1 MHRRIIIDN
10 NKKPRVLIVGIQL
23 FNKSDIDFEVLELAS
38 LCKTEDD
45 EVVDSYIVKADNI
58 ISSTFI
64 TRDKLESIKEIAIQN
79 NIDKI
84 IFNVDLLARQ
94 RKNIS
99 QIMNLKIV
107 DRNEV
112 ILNIFHQHARTKVS
126 KIEIQLAR
134 LKYAYSRLVG
144 IYDNLSRTGGGIGT
158 KGPGEQEIEYRRR
171 EIRVEIKKLRNKLDK
186 IKERKTVQSN
196 KRQDEFKCAIVGY
209 TNSGK
214 STIMKSLTGY
224 KSYIKDELFATLDP
238 ITKILHFNSYDTAVI
253 TDTIG
258 FIQNAP
264 PELINSFYET
274 LSEIEDADLNLH
286 IVDISSPYYQEQLET
301 VDNVMNKLKFCQES
315 IIVFNKIDLIYDE
328 ILLKNI
334 KEKFP
339 DAIFISALFNEN
351 ITNLTDRIYSIYN
364 RTYNTLELPIE
375 KCGIFYSSVKNKIPI
390 KIVYNKDKCIV
401 KFRKIYNNLIDRELK

>member
-1 MHRRIIIDN
+1 MHRKIIIDN
-10 NKKPRVLIVGIQL
+10 NRKPRVLIVGIQL

-45 EVVDSYIVKADNI
+45 EVVDSYIVKTDNI

-64 TRDKLESIKEIAIQN
+64 TIDKLELIKSIALQN

-99 QIMNLKIV
+99 QIMNLKIM

-112 ILNIFHQHARTKVS
+112 ILNIFYQHARTKVS

-158 KGPGEQEIEYRRR
+158 KGPGEQEIEYKRR

-238 ITKILHFNSYDTAVI
+238 ITKILHLNSYDTAVI

-264 PELINSFYET
+264 PELIDSFYET

-315 IIVFNKIDLIYDE
+315 IIIFNKIDLIYDE

-339 DAIFISALFNEN
+339 DAIFISALFNKN
-351 ITNLTDRIYSIYN
+351 ITDLTDRIYSIYN
-364 RTYNTLELPIE
+364 KTYSTLELPIE

-401 KFRKIYNNLIDRELK
+401 KFRKIYDNLIDKELK

>member
-1 MHRRIIIDN
+1 
-10 NKKPRVLIVGIQL
+10 
-23 FNKSDIDFEVLELAS
+23 
-38 LCKTEDD
+38 
-45 EVVDSYIVKADNI
+45 
-58 ISSTFI
+58 
-64 TRDKLESIKEIAIQN
+64 
-79 NIDKI
+79 
-84 IFNVDLLARQ
+84 
-94 RKNIS
+94 
-99 QIMNLKIV
+99 MNLKIM

-112 ILNIFHQHARTKVS
+112 ILNIFYQHARTKVS

-158 KGPGEQEIEYRRR
+158 KGPGEQEIEYKRR

-238 ITKILHFNSYDTAVI
+238 ITKILHLNSYDTAVI

-264 PELINSFYET
+264 PELIDSFYET

-301 VDNVMNKLKFCQES
+301 VDNVMNKLNFCQES

-328 ILLKNI
+328 ILLRNI

-351 ITNLTDRIYSIYN
+351 IIDLTDRIYSIYN
-364 RTYNTLELPIE
+364 RTYSTLELPIK

-390 KIVYNKDKCIV
+390 KIVYN
-401 KFRKIYNNLIDRELK
+401 

>member
-274 LSEIEDADLNLH
+274 
-286 IVDISSPYYQEQLET
+286 
-301 VDNVMNKLKFCQES
+301 
-315 IIVFNKIDLIYDE
+315 
-328 ILLKNI
+328 
-334 KEKFP
+334 
-339 DAIFISALFNEN
+339 
-351 ITNLTDRIYSIYN
+351 
-364 RTYNTLELPIE
+364 
-375 KCGIFYSSVKNKIPI
+375 
-390 KIVYNKDKCIV
+390 
-401 KFRKIYNNLIDRELK
+401 